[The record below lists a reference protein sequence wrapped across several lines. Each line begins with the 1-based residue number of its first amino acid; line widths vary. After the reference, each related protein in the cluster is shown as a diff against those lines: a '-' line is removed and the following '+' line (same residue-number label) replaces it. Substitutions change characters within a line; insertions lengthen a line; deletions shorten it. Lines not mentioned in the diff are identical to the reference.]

1 MRSAYRRKIL
11 FAVSLAALAG
21 CIPEKRVVWSPDG
34 TRAAVIAADGLHLCS
49 PDGALSKPLLA
60 GARRVAWFPDNKRL
74 LVLHTTKAKTWADV
88 EKLITPA
95 QRDSVAVSA
104 KELREQVLAFNGPW
118 DKFKPRFTQPLTG
131 GEQAAALIYLRDK
144 LGDGL
149 AKHVGTTWKEFEQME
164 LDVWNA
170 QVFDVGADSIMPGKN
185 LVVSIDELQ
194 SPSVAPSA
202 KLAAFARPR
211 GAGDNPAYELVVIA
225 TDAASN
231 APILVAAK
239 NVSLNY
245 DWSPDSRSLAY
256 IYTASSNDEDRSAI
270 QLGALATIDIADAS
284 GKLLVEPAKQDD
296 RAGLLFQQ
304 FLTVRWLKDGRLLFS
319 SYETSLPATTR
330 DMPQQW
336 TLFAIDPRMSAS
348 VLRVLPR
355 DVAFQLQKELPWFD
369 VSPDGRRVLL
379 PGTAG
384 RVALFDLATSES
396 TEIVTDND
404 PDGDLRTLPVWRNND
419 EACVA
424 VPPGSSMGTA
434 SRCEIILWKDPKQ
447 ARMLSKNW
455 PAEATENWLT
465 PKPRRQV
472 GG

>member
-1 MRSAYRRKIL
+1 MSRLSRRRVL
-11 FAVSLAALAG
+11 FAFSLAALAG

-34 TRAAVIAADGLHLCS
+34 SRAAIIASDGLHLCA
-49 PDGALSKPLLA
+49 PDGVLSKLLLP
-60 GARRVAWFPDNKRL
+60 GARRVTWFPDSKRL

-88 EKLITPA
+88 DKLLTPG
-95 QRDSVAVSA
+95 QRDSVAASA
-104 KELREQVLAFNGPW
+104 KELRKQVLAFNGPW
-118 DKFKPRFTQPLTG
+118 DKFKPRFTRPLTG

-144 LGDGL
+144 LADGL
-149 AKHVGTTWKEFEQME
+149 AKHVGTTWKDFEKME

-170 QVFDVGADSIMPGKN
+170 QVFDVGADSIMAGKN
-185 LVVSIDELQ
+185 LIVSIDELQ
-194 SPSVAPSA
+194 SPSVASNA

-225 TDAASN
+225 TDAAPSD
-231 APILVAAK
+231 PVLVAAK
-239 NVSLNY
+239 NVALNY

-256 IYTASSNDEDRSAI
+256 IYTASYNEDDRAAI
-270 QLGALATIDIADAS
+270 QLGALATIDVADSS
-284 GKLLVEPAKQDD
+284 GKLLAEPARQDD

-348 VLRVLPR
+348 ALRVLPR
-355 DVAFQLQKELPWFD
+355 DFDFQLQKELPWFD
-369 VSPDGRRVLL
+369 LSPDGRRVLL

-384 RVALFDLATSES
+384 HIATYDLTTAES
-396 TEIVTDND
+396 HEIVADND

-424 VPPGSSMGTA
+424 VPPGSPMGTA

-455 PAEATENWLT
+455 PADATENWLT

>member
-1 MRSAYRRKIL
+1 MNSANCRRIL
-11 FAVSLAALAG
+11 IAASLAALAG
-21 CIPEKRVVWSPDG
+21 CIPEKRVVWSPDSS
-34 TRAAVIAADGLHLCS
+34 RAAVIAADGLHLCA

-60 GARRVAWFPDNKRL
+60 GARRVAWFPDSKRL
-74 LVLHTTKAKTWADV
+74 LVLHTTKAKTWSDV
-88 EKLITPA
+88 EKLLTPA
-95 QRDSVAVSA
+95 QRDSVAASA
-104 KELREQVLAFNGPW
+104 KELREQVLAFNGSW
-118 DKFKPRFTQPLTG
+118 DKFKPRFARPLTG

-144 LGDGL
+144 LGEGL
-149 AKHVGTTWKEFEQME
+149 AKHVGATWKDFEQME

-170 QVFDVGADSIMPGKN
+170 QVFDAAADSITAGKS

-194 SPSVAPSA
+194 SPSVAPNA
-202 KLAAFARPR
+202 KLVAIARPR
-211 GAGDNPAYELVVIA
+211 GAGDSPVYELVVIA
-225 TDAASN
+225 TDAAPN

-245 DWSPDSRSLAY
+245 DWSPDGRSLAY
-256 IYTASSNDEDRSAI
+256 IYTASSNEEDRAAI
-270 QLGALATIDIADAS
+270 QLGALATIDVADSS
-284 GKLLVEPAKQDD
+284 GKLLAQPARQDD

-319 SYETSLPATTR
+319 SYEASLPATTR

-355 DVAFQLQKELPWFD
+355 DFAFPLQKELPWFD
-369 VSPDGRRVLL
+369 VNPDGRRVLL

-396 TEIVTDND
+396 TEIVADND

-424 VPPGSSMGTA
+424 VPPGSAMGTA
-434 SRCEIILWKDPKQ
+434 SRCEIVLWKDPKQ
-447 ARMLSKNW
+447 TRMLSKNW
-455 PAEATENWLT
+455 PGEATENWLT